1 MGFFALGHATTS
13 SEPEK
18 WRDGAKNGGK
28 WDGTVTCV
36 AAPLHHE
43 GVFSAFFSS
52 ICPSVARWWMLE
64 DVGLMERRLLL
75 DGFIKLPRVSSSIC
89 P

>member
-1 MGFFALGHATTS
+1 MVSDALQTAYTGFFALGHATTS

-18 WRDGAKNGGK
+18 WHNGAKNGVK

-43 GVFSAFFSS
+43 GVAFFL
-52 ICPSVARWWMLE
+52 PFAHNLPE
-64 DVGLMERRLLL
+64 FALFLL
-75 DGFIKLPRVSSSIC
+75 V
-89 P
+89 